1 MTGTVDQNLNKT
13 SFTLVKAGP
22 TTEPITIQAM
32 NRDVIFKVDSA
43 TPPDADPGHLL
54 EQGNLITVSL
64 LAGEDLFAKGGQIVK
79 TGG

>member
-1 MTGTVDQNLNKT
+1 MTATSDQDLNKT

-22 TTEPITIQAM
+22 TTEPLTIQAM
-32 NRDVIFKVDSA
+32 NKDVIFKVDTS
-43 TPPDADPGHLL
+43 TPSDSDPGHLL
-54 EQGNLITVSL
+54 EQGGLVSITL